1 LKTRAT
7 KAVPPART
15 KALAGAIEVIAS
27 FVSDFEPGR
36 YGADDAAALVS
47 WFCRAER
54 LCSAGKTLA
63 AARVAESNRPEQSGH
78 KSAADW
84 LASVTGQ
91 PLGQAVDDLKLGAAL
106 VHQPDLDAA
115 YRGGR
120 LSRPGAALVA
130 GASEVNPARGAT
142 LVKEAE
148 HDSWR
153 QLQDRCLRARAEGR
167 STEEASRRMAALH
180 RARRCRTWTDE
191 EGAFRLDAA
200 LTPEAG
206 AALAASLSKESARH
220 FERARKDGVL
230 DARDAYTA
238 DALVALVT
246 GRGILGP
253 GLVSN
258 GATRYAGPK
267 TEVSRVPDPTAQ
279 VTLRVDLDA
288 LRRGTIIGGEICEIP
303 GVGPVSVETARD
315 LMGDALVDL
324 VITNGVDVASVC
336 HLGRSIPT
344 ALRKAVVE
352 RDRTCVVPGCDATR
366 GLEMDHWGIAFSD
379 HGPASLENIARLC
392 SHHHD
397 LRTHRGFRLG
407 GGPGRWTW
415 EAPTA
420 PKGRGRRSKA
430 KLRTRTKPNIS
441 PAGSNQDPLVTRRE

>member
-1 LKTRAT
+1 VSLAGSQ
-7 KAVPPART
+7 
-15 KALAGAIEVIAS
+15 ALAGAIEVIAS

-36 YGADDAAALVS
+36 YGADDAATLVD

-54 LCSAGKTLA
+54 LCGAGKTLA
-63 AARVAESNRPEQSGH
+63 AARVAESNRPERSGH

-91 PLGQAVDDLKLGAAL
+91 PLGRAVDDLKLGAAL

-120 LSRPGAALVA
+120 LSPPGAALVA
-130 GASEVNPARGAT
+130 GAAEVNPARGAS
-142 LVKEAE
+142 LVAEAE

-153 QLQDRCLRARAEGR
+153 QLRDRCLSARAEGR
-167 STEEASRRMAALH
+167 SAEEAAERTAALH
-180 RARRCRTWTDE
+180 RARRCRTWTDP

-200 LTPEAG
+200 LTPAAG
-206 AALAASLSKESARH
+206 AVLAATLAKESARH
-220 FERARKDGVL
+220 FERARTDGVL

-253 GLVSN
+253 ALAPEADDDD
-258 GATRYAGPK
+258 GAAR
-267 TEVSRVPDPTAQ
+267 SRVPDPKAL

-288 LRRGTIIGGEICEIP
+288 LRRGTLAPGETCQIP
-303 GVGPVSVETARD
+303 GVGPVSVDTARD

-324 VITNGVDVASVC
+324 VITNGVDVTTIC

-344 ALRKAVVE
+344 ALRKAVVD
-352 RDRTCVVPGCDATR
+352 RDRTCVVPGCDATQ
-366 GLEMDHWGIAFSD
+366 GLEMDHWGIAFD
-379 HGPASLENIARLC
+379 DDGPASLENIARLC

-415 EAPTA
+415 EAPAT
-420 PKGRGRRSKA
+420 PKPRPRRSKA
-430 KLRTRTKPNIS
+430 KARTKPKA
-441 PAGSNQDPLVTRRE
+441 PPGSTDDPPVTRRE